1 MKDDSD
7 GVVVFSVWRAKRN
20 DLGLFF
26 AGICCGICC
35 EFLTNAGLQGD
46 ISFVSRG
53 RHGWVTAGTDVD
65 RPTAGAPAPRRK
77 FIGGGN
83 QRAEGV
89 ISGQ

>member
-53 RHGWVTAGTDVD
+53 RHGWVTAGTDLD

-83 QRAEGV
+83 QRTEGV

>member
-35 EFLTNAGLQGD
+35 EFLTNAGLHD

-53 RHGWVTAGTDVD
+53 RHGWVTAGTDLD